1 MSTGS
6 VRFSWAN
13 SIAIEIIEND
23 NGKWKWEDGV
33 MVLTLNWFMVVVSV
47 FWVAL
52 AAWNS
57 WHN

>member
-13 SIAIEIIEND
+13 SIAIAIIDND

-33 MVLTLNWFMVVVSV
+33 MVLTLNWFMAVVSV